1 MYEIK
6 RPKRVSFMRGYLMV
20 RFEVTRSLVILHGVD
35 FPSDDG
41 TPIGLHL
48 IEAVVLSRTTSDRYL
63 FNRTSFS

>member
-1 MYEIK
+1 
-6 RPKRVSFMRGYLMV
+6 MV
-20 RFEVTRSLVILHGVD
+20 RFEVIRSLVILHGVD